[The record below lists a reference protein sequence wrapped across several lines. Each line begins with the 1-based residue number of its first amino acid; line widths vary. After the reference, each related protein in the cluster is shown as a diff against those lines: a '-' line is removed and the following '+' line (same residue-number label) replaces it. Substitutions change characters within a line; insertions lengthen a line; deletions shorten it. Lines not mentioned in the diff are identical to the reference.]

1 MPRTRMDEL
10 YRLAEDQDGLL
21 SSKAARELGI
31 TDSAL
36 TRLAQ
41 RGRLERVSRGV
52 YRIAHY
58 PPDRLAQYR
67 EAVLWAQASQGP
79 ELVAL
84 SHATALLLYGI
95 SDSNPSGVDLT
106 VPKSARLR
114 RQQPK
119 WIMVHKADLTE
130 ADISEHE
137 GIPVTSVERSIL
149 DVLVS
154 TNRIDVVRQ
163 ATADA
168 LREGLLTQAKA
179 QRLRARINRFA
190 HSMERSQPDVPTAG

>member
-1 MPRTRMDEL
+1 MDEL
-10 YRLAEDQDGLL
+10 YRLAEEQDGLL

-36 TRLAQ
+36 VRLAQ

-52 YRIAHY
+52 YRIAQY

-79 ELVAL
+79 QMVAL
-84 SHATALLLYGI
+84 SHGTALLLYGI
-95 SDSNPSGVDLT
+95 SDLNPSRVELT

-119 WIMVHKADLTE
+119 WITVHKADLSE
-130 ADISEHE
+130 ADIGEHE

-149 DVLVS
+149 DVLAS
-154 TNRIDVVRQ
+154 THRIDVARQ
-163 ATADA
+163 ATTDA
-168 LREGLLTQAKA
+168 LREGLLTTPKA
-179 QRLRARINRFA
+179 QRIRAMINR
-190 HSMERSQPDVPTAG
+190 SSRSTERSQPDVSTAK